1 MTHGSLLKWC
11 PFKRVNNMKFRLV
24 ESIDE
29 NTLEVVDDTE
39 KVEDNAPTEEET
51 KDDKID
57 KAQKNISVKVTENS

>member
-1 MTHGSLLKWC
+1 
-11 PFKRVNNMKFRLV
+11 MKFRLV

-39 KVEDNAPTEEET
+39 KVADNKQTEEES
-51 KDDKID
+51 KNDKID